1 VSATPVRTGVLALDF
16 DGVICDSLEEGLL
29 ISWNAHMSAPVRAF
43 VEPGLDAVPPDVV
56 ERFTCCRPF
65 TRHVG
70 HWLVPFVIRSI
81 PTTHAEFAARYDE
94 LPGSA
99 IEVFADAAGRYRSEV
114 RGAYPRQWLARHSV
128 QPGLGDVVADAY
140 IVTARDGGSVRQIL
154 DAHAMGVDEQRIF
167 GSCRDK
173 QGALKS
179 IAVREDL
186 APADVTLVDDNI
198 ENCLAACAAG
208 YGVWWATWGYK
219 TAADE
224 ALAVTRG
231 VTAITIDTLRE
242 AVAPGARST

>member
-1 VSATPVRTGVLALDF
+1 MSTTAVRTGVLALDF

-29 ISWNAHMSAPVRAF
+29 ISWNAHMRAPVRAF

-65 TRHVG
+65 TRHLG

-99 IEVFADAAGRYRSEV
+99 IDVFVDAAGRYRSQV
-114 RGAYPRQWLARHSV
+114 RGAYPAQWLARHSV

-140 IVTARDGGSVRQIL
+140 IVTARDGDSVRQIL
-154 DAHAMGVDEQRIF
+154 NAHAMGVDDTRIF

-173 QGALKS
+173 PGALQS
-179 IAVREDL
+179 IAAREGL

-219 TAADE
+219 TAEDE
-224 ALAVTRG
+224 SLAVTRG
-231 VTAITIDTLRE
+231 VTAISIDVLRE
-242 AVAPGARST
+242 AVTAPTVR